1 MARDPSVFVH
11 PAALCESDA
20 VGPRTRVWAFAHVLP
35 GAVVGSDCNL
45 CDHVY
50 VETGATVG
58 DNVTVKNGVMI
69 YDLVTIGNDVFLG
82 PGVVFTN
89 DLVPR
94 AAFKNPPEEF
104 LPTSVEQGATI
115 GANATIVCGSTI
127 GTCAFVA
134 AGAVVVDDVPPH
146 AIVVGNPARPIGWM
160 CACGN
165 RLSEDL
171 RCECG
176 RAYSIAGPGLAR
188 QHGSNPTAP
197 GRGQRPARLG

>member
-165 RLSEDL
+165 RLPEDL

-176 RAYSIAGPGLAR
+176 RAYAIAGRGLA
-188 QHGSNPTAP
+188 QHAAAQS
-197 GRGQRPARLG
+197 